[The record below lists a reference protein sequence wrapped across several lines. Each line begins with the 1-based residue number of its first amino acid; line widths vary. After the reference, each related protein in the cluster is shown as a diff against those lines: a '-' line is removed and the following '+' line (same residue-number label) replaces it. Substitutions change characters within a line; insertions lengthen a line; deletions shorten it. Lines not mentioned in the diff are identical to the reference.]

1 MLTGFFHHSVS
12 EIKDEAIDTLL
23 RWGAP
28 EPLLPNELRIIE
40 QSLVRMHVDMHART
54 PETRQLGAQS
64 AAIYLK
70 YNPVRRGVAEATRI
84 NPMQACADRLTAM
97 LPVRAAPKGAA
108 AWSDVLHAL
117 LTHTGNPALAEGFVA
132 RLAASP
138 PSDTQLLHWSAQD
151 VFSFRV
157 TEHHWCT
164 INFRVGVIQI
174 ADLNPA
180 HGERADLPLIREA
193 SAPITVDWAVAL
205 KKVRWPAS
213 ESPPR
218 LLD

>member
-1 MLTGFFHHSVS
+1 MS
-12 EIKDEAIDTLL
+12 EIKSEAIDTLL

-28 EPLLPNELRIIE
+28 EPLLPNEVRIIE
-40 QSLVRMHVDMHART
+40 EGLVRMYVDIRART
-54 PETRQLGAQS
+54 PETRQLGAQC

-108 AWSDVLHAL
+108 AWSDVLQAM
-117 LTHTGNPALAEGFVA
+117 LTHTGIPGLAEAFVA
-132 RLAASP
+132 RLAESP
-138 PSDTQLLHWSAQD
+138 LPSDQLLHWSAQE
-151 VFSFRV
+151 SFTCRV
-157 TEHHWCT
+157 SAHHWCT
-164 INFRVGVIQI
+164 INFRVGVVQI
-174 ADLNPA
+174 ADINPA
-180 HGERADLPLIREA
+180 HGERADLPLIREG
-193 SAPITVDWAVAL
+193 SAPFTVDWAVAF

-213 ESPPR
+213 ETPPR